1 MFPQRRESEAGNC
14 ALREN
19 GEGIAVKGAPRRFAS
34 MVLATVLM
42 LTALTQPAAAAAT
55 APVITPPA
63 TIEARLNALEERLTQ
78 LERALQLSTFNVVG
92 LVEDAAPAVVSLYLV
107 DGRDQVQSQGTGFII
122 ESSGLIL
129 TNAHVVEGDDNIK
142 VKFNDGAVIDADR
155 VLVDPFLD
163 MAVLDIEGEAYPTLE
178 FAAAKPKVGE
188 PVVVIGN
195 AWGYSNSVTVGIVSG
210 IDRPDPYHY
219 WHYPSLQTD
228 AAINHGNSGGPLLN
242 ARGEV
247 VAMATWTELKDE
259 TDSIAFGIPADQ
271 IQAALDRYVSGRGI
285 VRPWLGISSRE
296 PHWSRAGLPNE
307 YGLLVTGAHVLGA
320 GAKSGIRRGDW
331 ITHVNGK
338 PVNYL
343 MELRQALEQF
353 DPGDTITIT
362 IDRENE
368 AGTEWETATVKV
380 KLGEYSVKVDA
391 LVPWEYDPDTD
402 DLF

>member
-1 MFPQRRESEAGNC
+1 MRGTA
-14 ALREN
+14 
-19 GEGIAVKGAPRRFAS
+19 RRFAGI
-34 MVLATVLM
+34 VLSTVLL
-42 LTALTQPAAAAAT
+42 LTVATQPAAAATSA
-55 APVITPPA
+55 AGA
-63 TIEARLNALEERLTQ
+63 TIEARLNALEKRLTE
-78 LERALQLSTFNVVG
+78 LEKALQLSTFNVVG
-92 LVEDAAPAVVSLYLV
+92 LAEEAAPAVVSLYLV
-107 DGRDQVQSQGTGFII
+107 NGRDQVQSQGTGFLVD
-122 ESSGLIL
+122 SSGIIL
-129 TNAHVVEGDDNIK
+129 TNAHVVEGDNEIK
-142 VKFNDGAVIDADR
+142 VKFHDGHVIDAER

-163 MAVLDIEGEAYPTLE
+163 MAVLDIEGDDYPTLE
-178 FAAAKPKVGE
+178 FATAKPKVGE

-247 VAMATWTELKDE
+247 VAMATWTELKDA

-271 IQAALDRYVSGRGI
+271 IEAALARYEAGRGI

-296 PHWSRAGLPNE
+296 PHWSRAGLPNT
-307 YGLLVTGAHVLGA
+307 YGLLVTGSHALGA
-320 GAKSGIRRGDW
+320 SGKSGIRRGDW

-343 MELRQALEQF
+343 MELRRELERYN
-353 DPGDTITIT
+353 PGDTITIT
-362 IDRENE
+362 IDRENP
-368 AGTEWETATVKV
+368 AGTDWETATVKV
-380 KLGEYSVKVDA
+380 KLGEYSVKVEP
-391 LVPWEYDPDTD
+391 LVPREYNPDTD